1 MNELDSANSTQ
12 LPEDF
17 QELVLKHC
25 DQRLSEDEAAR
36 LSALLRGNV
45 EAQRHF
51 LRLAS
56 IHARLSWEFGP
67 RELPSLAKPSEM
79 ATPAAVSPARSTTKH
94 RTTAFALAAALA
106 CIVAGLVLGP
116 RFFPAQP
123 QVAKEGNEEQG
134 NEKKSAAGPNIA
146 TLSGGVN
153 AVWEGPARTIGD
165 WLAAGSM
172 QLRSGVAEITFKS
185 GVVAV
190 IEGPADLDVLADR
203 CFLRSGRLVARVPQ
217 QAIGFVV
224 ETSRLKVVD
233 LGTEFG
239 VSAEGEQG
247 QSVQVYQG
255 EVIATLKPDASQPA
269 VEPRAD
275 ERLESG
281 QAFCVP
287 LAGEANTTPFIPD
300 RFVRH
305 LPGPEDPSG
314 RGKYP
319 SNDARHEEVQIF
331 PAPAKMTIDADLAEW
346 DRRGEFE
353 SACIAPFDAHYAV
366 AGMLMYDAQNL
377 YIGARVKDPFP
388 LRSQVSP
395 HVARELYGHGGCI
408 ALRLSTDRGMGWPI
422 VGEHAD
428 IRKGRP
434 AEPADL
440 NDRLVFA
447 VLWFYEPEKLACLQ
461 LKHGM
466 DYHGAQVNPPGYR
479 GAYRKT
485 PEGDGYFVEYA
496 IPWSLLGAAS
506 DPPRAGD
513 TLGCTWLVHWSD
525 AEGRNWQG
533 QLVDVVNP
541 KETGW
546 NFLRA
551 PTWGRA
557 VYK

>member
-1 MNELDSANSTQ
+1 MNELDPSNSVQ

-25 DQRLSEDEAAR
+25 DQRLNTDEAAR
-36 LSALLRGNV
+36 LSTLLRDNV

-67 RELPSLAKPSEM
+67 RELPSLAS
-79 ATPAAVSPARSTTKH
+79 AGSAAPARSTTKS
-94 RTTAFALAAALA
+94 RTPAFALAAALA
-106 CIVAGLVLGP
+106 CIAAGLVLGP

-123 QVAKEGNEEQG
+123 QIARD
-134 NEKKSAAGPNIA
+134 ANIA

-153 AVWEGPARTIGD
+153 ADWEGAARSIGD
-165 WLAAGSM
+165 GLSAGSM
-172 QLRSGVAEITFKS
+172 RLRSGVAEITFTS

-203 CFLRSGRLVARVPQ
+203 CFLRSGRLEARVPQ

-239 VSAEGEQG
+239 VSAEGAQG

-305 LPGPEDPSG
+305 LPGPNDPSG

-319 SNDARHEEVQIF
+319 SNDARLEEVHLY

-346 DRRGEFE
+346 DRRGQFE

-366 AGMLMYDAQNL
+366 AGMLMYDAQYL
-377 YIGARVKDPFP
+377 YVGARVKDPFP

-395 HVARELYGHGGCI
+395 HVPRELYGHGGCI
-408 ALRLSTDRGMGWPI
+408 ALRLSTDRAVGWPV

-434 AEPADL
+434 AEPADR

-496 IPWSLLGAAS
+496 IPWSMLGAAN